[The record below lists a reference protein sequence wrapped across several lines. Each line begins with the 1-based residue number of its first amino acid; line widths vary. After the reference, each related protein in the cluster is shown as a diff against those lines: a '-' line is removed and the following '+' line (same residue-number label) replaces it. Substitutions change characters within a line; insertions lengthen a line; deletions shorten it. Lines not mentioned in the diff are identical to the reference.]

1 MSLPDELAK
10 LDDLHQRGAL
20 SDDEYARAKARVLA
34 GESAEPRS
42 TPAAVT
48 AVNGLVRSRDDRW
61 IGGVCGGLALTTGVA
76 SWIWRLLF
84 ALAAFCAGASIV
96 VYVLL
101 WIFVPEAP
109 IAASSS
115 EVRQQSAP

>member
-10 LDDLHQRGAL
+10 LEELHQRGAL

-34 GESAEPRS
+34 GEPAPRS
-42 TPAAVT
+42 TPSAVS

-61 IGGVCGGLALTTGVA
+61 LGGVCGGLAATTGVA

-84 ALAAFCAGASIV
+84 VLAVFCAGASV
-96 VYVLL
+96 VAYLLL

-109 IAASSS
+109 PVPSAG
-115 EVRQQSAP
+115 VRQEEAHQ

>member
-10 LDDLHQRGAL
+10 LDELHQRGAL

-34 GESAEPRS
+34 GEPAAPRS
-42 TPAAVT
+42 TPAAVS

-61 IGGVCGGLALTTGVA
+61 LGGVCGGLAATTGVA

-84 ALAAFCAGASIV
+84 VLAVFCAGASVV

-109 IAASSS
+109 ITSSS
-115 EVRQQSAP
+115 DVQQQSAP

>member
-10 LDDLHQRGAL
+10 LDELHQRGAL
-20 SDDEYARAKARVLA
+20 SDDEYARAKARVLS
-34 GESAEPRS
+34 GEPAPHGR
-42 TPAAVT
+42 PAAAVS

-61 IGGVCGGLALTTGVA
+61 LGGVCGGLALTTGVA

-84 ALAAFCAGASIV
+84 ALAVFCAGASIV

-109 IAASSS
+109 AAPASG
-115 EVRQQSAP
+115 VHQGSAP

>member
-1 MSLPDELAK
+1 MSLSDELAK
-10 LDDLHQRGAL
+10 LEELHQRGAL

-34 GESAEPRS
+34 GEPAPRG
-42 TPAAVT
+42 TPTAVS

-109 IAASSS
+109 AAAPGDAHP
-115 EVRQQSAP
+115 ESAR